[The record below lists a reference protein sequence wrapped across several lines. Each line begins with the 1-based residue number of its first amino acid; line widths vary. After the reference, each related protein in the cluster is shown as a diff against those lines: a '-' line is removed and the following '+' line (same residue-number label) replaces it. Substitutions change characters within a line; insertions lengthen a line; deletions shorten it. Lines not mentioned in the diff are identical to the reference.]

1 MFSWNVGRNNSS
13 FSAARCIDRD
23 GFLNL
28 GTRARLATSPRAPST
43 ETMSWQ
49 SYVDDH
55 LIGTGHVTK
64 GAICGV
70 DGALWA
76 ASAGFNVRLRAPP
89 TPGTLDV
96 AFIRWKPRS
105 DARSLPP
112 RVPRSQ
118 VSPEEVQKIVAGM
131 DDPSALQAGGVY
143 VGGEKYMFIQSD
155 DRLVAAKKVRFACR
169 VRRWTTHPSLGASAN
184 IAPTRPTTMPSP
196 TRDDTQR
203 KPSTRL
209 SRVRET
215 PPPLPPPSRPLT
227 PPRPPT
233 PTTQGSTGLFV
244 CKAATCVVIGTH
256 DENIQGGNCNTCV
269 GNLADYLLNNGM

>member
-1 MFSWNVGRNNSS
+1 MAQLVQFSRENFLGRSHDDVS
-13 FSAARCIDRD
+13 VFA
-23 GFLNL
+23 NL
-28 GTRARLATSPRAPST
+28 GTRGRLVTSPRAPST

-131 DDPSALQAGGVY
+131 DDPSALQAGGVH

-155 DRLVAAKKVRFACR
+155 DRLVAAKKVRFAFR
-169 VRRWTTHPSLGASAN
+169 VPSIAQRTPPSAPRRTSPALNPRPRHRPRATIPIQTTRRDPRASAKH
-184 IAPTRPTTMPSP
+184 PR
-196 TRDDTQR
+196 
-203 KPSTRL
+203 
-209 SRVRET
+209 
-215 PPPLPPPSRPLT
+215 PLPPRSRPLT
-227 PPRPPT
+227 PARRPALDDAGEHRP
-233 PTTQGSTGLFV
+233 V
-244 CKAATCVVIGTH
+244 RV
-256 DENIQGGNCNTCV
+256 QGGHV
-269 GNLADYLLNNGM
+269 RGPRHPRREHPGRKLQHLRG